1 MASDGAAAAHPVE
14 VELAWHLFT
23 VLLRLD
29 RPADVRDL
37 AAAAPYVSPDLVE
50 RMCRI
55 PQSPLRI
62 TRGGVVTASETAFLA
77 FQRLLGCDVP
87 LPGVLLGPPEVWRC
101 CGKVTVRYERKRK
114 VSDASCSGAKRCRL
128 LASDADSMEHSE
140 HRSNQLVAQT
150 CAPAAT
156 GEVLLEV
163 MQELRDRLPT
173 FSTFISETSSG
184 FPAGVTRVPNDAKNT
199 MLCVQPKLDQSARG
213 DDGAVHGNMA
223 LARVITN
230 LSDCCSVNLPPLDT
244 EKSKNIDAEVDGKSG
259 RIVESEQASFL
270 NCMVEDSDDLR
281 KESVHPMTN
290 AVVAGERENQAVED
304 QNLFCENPGSP
315 INCNTKTADSIEAF
329 GTIPNQADALQ
340 CTCPNAGHH
349 DDLLPPLDT
358 EKSQNIDAEVDGKS
372 GRIVESEQAS
382 FLNCMVED
390 SDDLRKE
397 SVHPMTIHA
406 VVVGERENQAVED
419 QNLVCENPGSPINCN
434 TKSADSI
441 EAFGTSP
448 NQVDALQCTFPNAG
462 HHENLPTCGQEKNP
476 LGATACPEFCKD
488 KTTQILFQPPMG
500 TKAGSIAPQMN
511 RISEPEALPQEVT
524 RYDCMDTR
532 NLNIIA
538 ENRDRKY
545 LNHREP
551 PWNEVEANVSKNGED
566 RLVAKQEK
574 TKKNEL
580 PKDKDRFAAKAQK
593 GQVVPKQLPSFKDF
607 IIVEEEGSGGYG
619 TVYKA
624 LRKKDGQTFAIKCP
638 HPNAHPHHVNNELK
652 MLERFGGKDFVIKYE
667 CSLKTG
673 DLECFV
679 LQHVQHDRPEIL
691 KKDIALLELQWYGYC
706 LFRALAHL
714 HRQGVV
720 HRDVK
725 PGNFLFCRKLK
736 RGYLIDFNL
745 ANDLHQKFL
754 KNCKSE
760 TISSGRDAA
769 SQTLSKFAPVVHAK
783 EAAADSK
790 QPLPLKRKRSSRS
803 PVDSAPKIDGK
814 SKHGNQAADVSG
826 VTSAKDPTS
835 TKTSLDRLK
844 QPMPYKGR
852 KELMNFLQE
861 AMQSPNK
868 NAVPAPV
875 SQRKRV
881 AAPFGSVDPK
891 HFILTPMPLRSGGS
905 AVAGSGMLNNK
916 GHGKHRREGPCV
928 GTKGFRAPEVLFRS
942 FHQGCAVDVWSAGVT
957 LLYLIVG
964 KTPFGGDPEQNIK
977 EIAKLKGSEE
987 LWEVAKLHNCESSY
1001 PSDLF
1006 DVNSLDSVDL
1016 RKWCVANTRRPEFL
1030 KLIPESF
1037 FDLVDKCLAVN
1048 PRCRLTSK
1056 DALTHEFFA
1065 PCRDS
1070 FRKLKMPRRSTGS
1083 DAASSSSHLNTA
1095 LAAKQS

>member
-1 MASDGAAAAHPVE
+1 MASGGAAAAHRVE
-14 VELAWHLFT
+14 EELAWHLLT
-23 VLLRLD
+23 GLIRLG
-29 RPADVRDL
+29 RPAVAPDL
-37 AAAAPYVSPDLVE
+37 AAAASLSVTPDFVE

-62 TRGGVVTASETAFLA
+62 TRGGFVTASETAFMAML
-77 FQRLLGCDVP
+77 RLSGCDVP
-87 LPGVLLGPPEVWRC
+87 VPTVLLGPPAAWRR
-101 CGKVTVRYERKRK
+101 GKVKIWYERKRK
-114 VSDASCSGAKRCRL
+114 LSDASCSGAKKCRL
-128 LASDADSMEHSE
+128 LASDADSMEDSE
-140 HRSNQLVAQT
+140 HQSNQLVAQT
-150 CAPAAT
+150 CARAT
-156 GEVLLEV
+156 GGVCLEV
-163 MQELRDRLPT
+163 MQEFGDRPHSL
-173 FSTFISETSSG
+173 STYICEPSLG
-184 FPAGVTRVPNDAKNT
+184 FPTGATLVHNDVKVT
-199 MLCVQPKLDQSARG
+199 MLCLQPKLDQSPRG
-213 DDGAVHGNMA
+213 DDGTVHGNMA
-223 LARVITN
+223 LALGPTN
-230 LSDCCSVNLPPLDT
+230 LSDCCSANLPPLDA

-259 RIVESEQASFL
+259 TVGESKQASFL
-270 NCMVEDSDDLR
+270 NCMVDESDDLR
-281 KESVHPMTN
+281 KESIHPT
-290 AVVAGERENQAVED
+290 
-304 QNLFCENPGSP
+304 
-315 INCNTKTADSIEAF
+315 
-329 GTIPNQADALQ
+329 
-340 CTCPNAGHH
+340 
-349 DDLLPPLDT
+349 
-358 EKSQNIDAEVDGKS
+358 
-372 GRIVESEQAS
+372 
-382 FLNCMVED
+382 
-390 SDDLRKE
+390 
-397 SVHPMTIHA
+397 TIHA
-406 VVVGERENQAVED
+406 VVAEERENKAEED
-419 QNLVCENPGSPINCN
+419 LNLVCENPGSPINYS
-434 TKSADSI
+434 TKRADSI
-441 EAFGTSP
+441 EAFDTIP
-448 NQVDALQCTFPNAG
+448 NQADALLYTCPNAG

-476 LGATACPEFCKD
+476 LGATACAEVCKD
-488 KTTQILFQPPMG
+488 KTMQVLFQPPMD
-500 TKAGSIAPQMN
+500 TKAEPITPQTN
-511 RISEPEALPQEVT
+511 RNSEPEALPQEAT
-524 RYDCMDTR
+524 RYDCMDPR

-538 ENRDRKY
+538 ENRESKY
-545 LNHREP
+545 LNHREQ
-551 PWNEVEANVSKNGED
+551 PWNEAEANVSKNGQD
-566 RLVAKQEK
+566 RLVAKQKEK
-574 TKKNEL
+574 SKKNEQ

-593 GQVVPKQLPSFKDF
+593 GHAVPKQLPSFKDF
-607 IIVEEEGSGGYG
+607 VTEEEEGCGGYG
-619 TVYKA
+619 TVYRA
-624 LRKKDGQTFAIKCP
+624 LRKDGRMFAIKCP

-652 MLERFGGKDFVIKYE
+652 MLERFGGKDCVIKYE
-667 CSLKTG
+667 CTLKSG

-706 LFRALAHL
+706 LFRALASL
-714 HRQGVV
+714 HAQGVV

-736 RGYLIDFNL
+736 KGYLIDFNL

-760 TISSGRDAA
+760 TSSSGKDTS

-790 QPLPLKRKRSSRS
+790 QPLPLKRKRSGRS
-803 PVDSAPKIDGK
+803 PVDSAPKIDSK
-814 SKHGNQAADVSG
+814 SKHGSQAADVSG

-861 AMQSPNK
+861 AMQSPSK
-868 NAVPAPV
+868 STVPAPV

-891 HFILTPMPLRSGGS
+891 QFILTPMPLRSGGS

-928 GTKGFRAPEVLFRS
+928 GTKGFRAPEVLFKS
-942 FHQGCAVDVWSAGVT
+942 FHQGCKVDVWSAGVT
-957 LLYLIVG
+957 LLYLIIG

-1006 DVNSLDSVDL
+1006 DVKSLHSVDL
-1016 RKWCVANTRRPEFL
+1016 KKWCVANTRRPEFL

-1070 FRKLKMPRRSTGS
+1070 FRKLKVPRRSTGS
-1083 DAASSSSHLNTA
+1083 DAASSSSQLNAA
-1095 LAAKQS
+1095 LTAKQS